1 MQLQPATPLTPL
13 QGTIV
18 GAMLRRVW
26 GTVRWENAHKEAL
39 WRLAVDGI
47 PLLGNSHMRGAP
59 VRPCGCGGY
68 AAGSA
73 GGASPRMHHFWR
85 CEVAQAVVGQ
95 LEGTLGTRVTREA
108 VWLAQAP
115 SGVQQC
121 VWDVVVLAG
130 VSAMELGR
138 RFMQAATRERLG
150 PPRGPPMGRAVP
162 GAELRDRAIRRAV
175 ADFWAR
181 LHGFARLGRPRKG
194 WQGVGPSHPF
204 LRGVPGALQCTGPVV
219 EAADGSGVS
228 DSEGSEAGDRVG
240 GADGAAD
247 PGGPP

>member
-1 MQLQPATPLTPL
+1 MTMLLRRLGWQVGETRIPLRQYTVRVGTHLQLRTGTEARATAHSRFLREAMGIPEATPLTPL

-18 GAMLRRVW
+18 GTMLRRVW

-95 LEGTLGTRVTREA
+95 LEGTLK
-108 VWLAQAP
+108 AP
-115 SGVQQC
+115 G
-121 VWDVVVLAG
+121 
-130 VSAMELGR
+130 
-138 RFMQAATRERLG
+138 
-150 PPRGPPMGRAVP
+150 
-162 GAELRDRAIRRAV
+162 
-175 ADFWAR
+175 
-181 LHGFARLGRPRKG
+181 
-194 WQGVGPSHPF
+194 
-204 LRGVPGALQCTGPVV
+204 
-219 EAADGSGVS
+219 
-228 DSEGSEAGDRVG
+228 
-240 GADGAAD
+240 
-247 PGGPP
+247 